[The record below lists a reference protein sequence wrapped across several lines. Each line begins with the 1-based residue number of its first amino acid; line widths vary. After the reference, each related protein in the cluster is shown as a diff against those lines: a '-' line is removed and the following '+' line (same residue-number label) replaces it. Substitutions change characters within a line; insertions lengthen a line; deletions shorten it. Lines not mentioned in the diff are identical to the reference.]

1 MHLIPFSPIKPP
13 LVALLFCK
21 IMRYLRQSRLA
32 ITSSTV
38 LLIAWSCSLSS
49 SFSIPSLSL
58 KCKPVST
65 AGLVAHPHSHNRR
78 LFVSAQDTQEDAP
91 LPSQDDDGKDDVDE
105 EDKSMPMQHSK
116 LRTLKDRMWVREA
129 LEDLTAAEFAC
140 SLASS
145 ASAKQEDSE
154 KRKKSAVDFENIL
167 AKLEKRIED
176 MCVLSDGTEENTSCI
191 ATYPVDD
198 YNGDGA
204 CWVLKK
210 NGGMGGVTYTDDQRE
225 TLIA

>member
-1 MHLIPFSPIKPP
+1 MHLIPLNPKKPP
-13 LVALLFCK
+13 FVALLFFN
-21 IMRYLRQSRLA
+21 IMAYLRQSRLA
-32 ITSSTV
+32 ITSSIV
-38 LLIAWSCSLSS
+38 LLLGWSCSLSS

-58 KCKPVST
+58 KSKPVST
-65 AGLVAHPHSHNRR
+65 SGLVAYPRSHNHR

-91 LPSQDDDGKDDVDE
+91 LPSQDDDVDE

-145 ASAKQEDSE
+145 ASTKQEDSE

-176 MCVLSDGTEENTSCI
+176 MCVLSDGEEENTSCI

-198 YNGDGA
+198 NDGKGT

-210 NGGMGGVTYTDDQRE
+210 NGGMGSVTYTDDQRE